1 MKRRVTDSAA
11 AIARHLSMP
20 QPPLV
25 GPEPEGLEMCPA
37 CRRDF
42 VNPVD
47 WAPLSGERW
56 WMLLRCGDCGA
67 GREVTV
73 DDAEASRF
81 DRELN
86 LRMMLVAET
95 AHQLDIERMAEELE
109 PLMEALRRDLI
120 DASDFAR

>member
-1 MKRRVTDSAA
+1 MKRQVTDSAA

-20 QPPLV
+20 QPPVV
-25 GPEPEGLEMCPA
+25 GTESTGLEVCPA

-47 WAPLSGERW
+47 WAPISGDRW
-56 WMLLRCGDCGA
+56 WMLLHCGNCGA

-73 DDAEASRF
+73 GDAEASRF

-86 LRMMLVAET
+86 LRLMHVAEM
-95 AHQLDIERMAEELE
+95 AQQLDLERMAAELE
-109 PLMEALRRDLI
+109 PLMEALRRDI
-120 DASDFAR
+120 VDASDFAR

>member
-1 MKRRVTDSAA
+1 MKRRVTDPAA
-11 AIARHLSMP
+11 AIARHLSTP

-25 GPEPEGLEMCPA
+25 GTEPNGLEVCPA

-67 GREVTV
+67 AREVTV

-86 LRMMLVAET
+86 LRMMHVAEM
-95 AHQLDIERMAEELE
+95 AHQLDLERMQAELE
-109 PLMEALRRDLI
+109 PLMEALRRDI
-120 DASDFAR
+120 VDASDFAR